1 MTDDRGQTVVC
12 RCAARSR
19 RLRGKAATKFPPS
32 VFRPLSSGRG
42 FTLVE
47 LLIVISLV
55 GILASVFF
63 SRVLY
68 YQELAEKAAMQQVVS
83 ALQTGLSMQY
93 GHRLA
98 SGMGEG
104 KISIVT
110 ENPMNWLAQ
119 KPGNYAGEFD
129 SVNPSEIE
137 PGNWAFDLNT
147 RELIYLPY
155 HTEYF
160 VPQTKA
166 VRWIRY
172 RAKFV
177 YEASYRNKG
186 TKELAG
192 VIFSPVEPYQ
202 WVIRENK

>member
-1 MTDDRGQTVVC
+1 MNSRAQRTEDRGQKFC
-12 RCAARSR
+12 RGFAAQSIGTSRLAART
-19 RLRGKAATKFPPS
+19 RLSPK
-32 VFRPLSSGRG
+32 RG
-42 FTLVE
+42 FTLIE
-47 LLIVISLV
+47 LVIVICLV

-63 SRVLY
+63 SRILY
-68 YQELAEKAAMQQVVS
+68 YQEMAEKAAMQQVVS
-83 ALQTGLSMQY
+83 ALQTGLILQF

-98 SGMGEG
+98 SGMGSE
-104 KISIVT
+104 KNSIVT
-110 ENPMNWLAQ
+110 ENPMNWMAQ

-129 SVNPSEIE
+129 TVKPTEIE
-137 PGNWAFDLNT
+137 PGNWAFDLST

-160 VPQTKA
+160 VPQAKG

-172 RAKFV
+172 SAKFV
-177 YEASYRNKG
+177 YEASFRIKG
-186 TKELAG
+186 TKEIAG